1 MRFIKIIKNYKFFKL
16 FSNIYILITTV
27 FIIWILFLDSNSV
40 VVNIK
45 LKSQIND
52 LENKINQLEKE
63 IEIHDVTGAY
73 GAARVAS
80 LDQNNFESFSKN
92 ISNNDYIKSY
102 VPSQKKQQYIDAYET
117 WKINLKKLIDK

>member
-1 MRFIKIIKNYKFFKL
+1 MRFIKIIKNSKFFKL

-27 FIIWILFLDSNSV
+27 FLIWILFLDSNSV

-63 IEIHDVTGAY
+63 IEID
-73 GAARVAS
+73 
-80 LDQNNFESFSKN
+80 
-92 ISNNDYIKSY
+92 
-102 VPSQKKQQYIDAYET
+102 
-117 WKINLKKLIDK
+117 KKLIATLKNLDSLEKYGREKHFMKKQNEEIFIIEIEE

>member
-1 MRFIKIIKNYKFFKL
+1 MRFIKIIKNSKFFKL

-52 LENKINQLEKE
+52 LENKINQLQKE
-63 IEIHDVTGAY
+63 IEID
-73 GAARVAS
+73 
-80 LDQNNFESFSKN
+80 
-92 ISNNDYIKSY
+92 
-102 VPSQKKQQYIDAYET
+102 
-117 WKINLKKLIDK
+117 KKLIATLKNLDSLEKYGREKHFMKKQNEEIFIIEIEE